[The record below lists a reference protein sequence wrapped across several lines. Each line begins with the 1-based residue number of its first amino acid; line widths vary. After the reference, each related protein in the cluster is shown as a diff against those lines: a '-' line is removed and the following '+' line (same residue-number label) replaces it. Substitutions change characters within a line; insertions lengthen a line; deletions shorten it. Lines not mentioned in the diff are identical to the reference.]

1 MKRFQLKAKD
11 QYGLSVHVFPAS
23 QPKAVVQI
31 IHGMEEHQERY
42 ENFAA
47 FLCQNGYTVV
57 TSDLRG
63 HGKNARDLGYF
74 QEKDGY
80 LALISDQVKIR
91 NFIARQYPSLPVCL
105 FAHSMGTIISR
116 VLLQKHSKDYEKV
129 VLSGY
134 PNFQKGA
141 YIGLLI
147 SSVIQKL
154 HGPKYKSAFLQNS
167 SVGVF
172 NKAIKEPR
180 TKLDWICSNPQT
192 VEAYQKDPYCGI
204 GFTCSAFHDLY
215 QLVIQMHDP
224 KACKN
229 VHKQMPLLL
238 ICGKD
243 DPCVGSEKG
252 MADSCQILSAAGF
265 NRISQITYPDMRHE
279 ILNETNHHLVYQDVL
294 NFLNT

>member
-1 MKRFQLKAKD
+1 MRRFQLKAKD

-23 QPKAVVQI
+23 HPKAVVQI

-42 ENFAA
+42 KDFAE

-63 HGKNARDLGYF
+63 HGKNAKDLGF
-74 QEKDGY
+74 FLEKNGY

-91 NFIARQYPSLPVCL
+91 NFIAGQYPSLPVYL

-116 VLLQKHSKDYEKV
+116 VLLQEHSKSYEKV
-129 VLSGY
+129 ILSGY

-141 YIGLLI
+141 YAGLLF
-147 SSVIQKL
+147 SSIIQKL
-154 HGPKYKSAFLQNS
+154 HGPKHKSAFLQNS

-172 NKAIKEPR
+172 NKAIKNPKTEV
-180 TKLDWICSNPQT
+180 DWICANPKT
-192 VEAYQKDPYCGI
+192 IKAYQKDPYCGI

-215 QLVIQMHDP
+215 QLVIQMHNP
-224 KACKN
+224 KAYKN

-238 ICGKD
+238 ICGAG
-243 DPCVGSEKG
+243 DPCVGGKKG
-252 MADSCQILSAAGF
+252 MTDSCRILSAAGF
-265 NRISQITYPDMRHE
+265 KQISLVLYPDMRHE
-279 ILNETNHHLVYQDVL
+279 ILNETKHHLVYQDVL